1 MNSVQIEA
9 PEEVL
14 TTSTAEISGLS
25 LHDHG
30 SRKLENGRWL
40 ISAYATDEA
49 VSALES
55 LGCRVT
61 ILMNNE
67 ELRQHQLKVF
77 RQVEGNESF
86 PGGEV

>member
-1 MNSVQIEA
+1 MNSVQIEGS
-9 PEEVL
+9 EEIL
-14 TTSTAEISGLS
+14 TTSIKSIPGLS

-30 SRKLENGRWL
+30 TRKLEDDRWV

-49 VSALES
+49 ISALES
-55 LGCRVT
+55 LGCGVT

-67 ELRQHQLKVF
+67 ELRAHQLKVF
-77 RQVEGNESF
+77 RQVEGNEDF